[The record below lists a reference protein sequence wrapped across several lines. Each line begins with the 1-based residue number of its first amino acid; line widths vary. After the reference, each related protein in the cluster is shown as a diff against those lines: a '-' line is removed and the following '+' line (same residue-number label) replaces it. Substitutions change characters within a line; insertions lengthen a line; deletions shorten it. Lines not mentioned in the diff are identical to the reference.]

1 MRHEFTWDQRQS
13 SGSPIYQCSGSR
25 NMRLVGNSVLG
36 RDDSHS
42 YKVGRK
48 SSLHLDQIC
57 YYKVYGC
64 TNSAKPVAPYNARLN
79 PQGAL
84 PARSSGIMRP

>member
-1 MRHEFTWDQRQS
+1 
-13 SGSPIYQCSGSR
+13 
-25 NMRLVGNSVLG
+25 MRLVGNSVLG

-79 PQGAL
+79 P
-84 PARSSGIMRP
+84 